1 MNNQLTTTLLAK
13 ERIAYL
19 SLEEQEL
26 LDEIWFYRERLA
38 EIGVPEN
45 SYEKM
50 MYPVYHN
57 LLQKNKK
64 RLASY
69 TYARMYPAA

>member
-1 MNNQLTTTLLAK
+1 MTYQMTTVTGKK
-13 ERIAYL
+13 ERLGYL
-19 SLEEQEL
+19 SLEELEL
-26 LDEIWFYRERLA
+26 LDEIHFYSERLA
-38 EIGVPEN
+38 EIGIPEN

-50 MYPVYHN
+50 MYPVYHS

-69 TYARMYPAA
+69 TYGRMYPAA